1 MSTTMMQGSSEVL
14 SVLSEQHEQLKAL
27 MQQVVS
33 CPVQDRRAAFD
44 DVRHLLAAHEAAEVE
59 VVHPLA
65 RRDLGTRDAVVAARL
80 AEEDEAGAAIGRLE
94 QLDITSGQFA
104 SGFAALQTSVIAH
117 AEAEEHQELPAVAG
131 TLDSAQKREI
141 LAALTQVPVF
151 AHSPAIQLDTF
162 AAMLLAAR
170 DHFRRPAQ
178 P

>member
-1 MSTTMMQGSSEVL
+1 MSTPLTQGSSEVL
-14 SVLSEQHEQLKAL
+14 SVLSGQHEQLKAL
-27 MQQVVS
+27 MQLVVS
-33 CPVQDRRAAFD
+33 CPAQDRQAAFD

-65 RRDLGTRDAVVAARL
+65 RRDLGTQDAVVTARL
-80 AEEDEAGAAIGRLE
+80 AEEDEAVAAIGKLE
-94 QLDITSGQFA
+94 HLDITSGQFA
-104 SGFAALQTSVIAH
+104 SGFAALQTSIIAH
-117 AEAEEHQELPAVAG
+117 AEAEDHQELPAVTG
-131 TLDSAQKREI
+131 DLDATQQREI

-151 AHSPAIQLDTF
+151 AQAPAIQLDTF

>member
-1 MSTTMMQGSSEVL
+1 MSTTLTPGSSEVL
-14 SVLSEQHEQLKAL
+14 SVLSAQHEQLKAL

-33 CPVQDRRAAFD
+33 CPVQDRQAAFD
-44 DVRHLLAAHEAAEVE
+44 DVRHLLAAHEAAEAE

-65 RRDLGTRDAVVAARL
+65 RRDLGTRDAVVTARL
-80 AEEDEAGAAIGRLE
+80 AEEDEAGAAIGKLE
-94 QLDITSGQFA
+94 HMDITSGQFA
-104 SGFAALQTSVIAH
+104 TGFAALQTSVIAH

-131 TLDSAQKREI
+131 DLDATQQREI

-151 AHSPAIQLDTF
+151 AQAPAVQLDTF